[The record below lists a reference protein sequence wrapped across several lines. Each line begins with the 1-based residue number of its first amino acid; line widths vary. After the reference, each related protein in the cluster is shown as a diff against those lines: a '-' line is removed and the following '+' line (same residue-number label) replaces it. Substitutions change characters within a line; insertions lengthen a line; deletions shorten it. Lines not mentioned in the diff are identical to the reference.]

1 MKYFLLV
8 LLFLI
13 QGTVFAREV
22 LAPAIQFDVENYK
35 DYFKSSTDYKVNL
48 KSRYDYKITCDAD
61 IIGISWGD
69 TDNIKI
75 FDMKD
80 ENGDIIDMKSTV
92 LKVKYETYTYIRLYK
107 STREIVNILVNVNPI
122 YDNNINKSLGLC
134 TIQPYR

>member
-1 MKYFLLV
+1 MKHFLLV

-13 QGTVFAREV
+13 QGNAFAKEV
-22 LAPAIQFDVENYK
+22 LAPAIQFNLEDYK
-35 DYFKSSTDYKVNL
+35 DYFKKTTDYKVNL

-69 TDNIKI
+69 TDNIKV